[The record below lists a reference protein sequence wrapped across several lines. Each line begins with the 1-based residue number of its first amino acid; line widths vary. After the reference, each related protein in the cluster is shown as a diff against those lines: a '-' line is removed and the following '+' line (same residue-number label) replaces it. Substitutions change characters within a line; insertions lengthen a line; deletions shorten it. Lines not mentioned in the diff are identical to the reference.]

1 MPGTL
6 NIPNALSAFRLL
18 VAPVLI
24 TLAWMDQE
32 RIFVVLL
39 LTAFV
44 TDALDGF
51 LARRWNQVSDL
62 GARLDSWGDLA
73 IYITI
78 VIAAFLLWYEQLMD
92 QALFTMPV
100 IACIIIVPLVSLI
113 RFRSLT
119 SYHTWL
125 TKVAAVAIAAGG
137 TVFLA
142 WDMAWPFQVACVLA
156 VMSALEQITISLL
169 LNEKRSNVKSLWHV
183 INQTDNGSGSCA

>member
-1 MPGTL
+1 MQEQL

-24 TLAWMDQE
+24 VLAWLDHE

-51 LARRWNQVSDL
+51 IARRLNQVSDL
-62 GARLDSWGDLA
+62 GARLDSWGDQA
-73 IYITI
+73 IYVTI
-78 VIAAFLLWYEQLMD
+78 VISAFLLWYEQLMA

-100 IACIIIVPLVSLI
+100 IVCLILVPIVSLT

-137 TVFLA
+137 TVYLA
-142 WDMAWPFQVACVLA
+142 WDLAWPFQVACVLA
-156 VMSALEQITISLL
+156 VMSALEQIVISLL
-169 LNEKRSNVKSLWHV
+169 LREKRSNVKSLWHV
-183 INQTDNGSGSCA
+183 LRKLESTSGSGT

>member
-1 MPGTL
+1 MQEQL

-24 TLAWMDQE
+24 VLAWLDHE

-51 LARRWNQVSDL
+51 IARRLNQVSDL
-62 GARLDSWGDLA
+62 GARLDSWGDQA

-78 VIAAFLLWYEQLMD
+78 VISAFLLWYEQLMA

-100 IACIIIVPLVSLI
+100 IACLILVPIVSLT

-137 TVFLA
+137 TVYLA
-142 WDMAWPFQVACVLA
+142 WDLAWPFQVACVLA
-156 VMSALEQITISLL
+156 VMSALEQISISLL
-169 LNEKRSNVKSLWHV
+169 LREKRSNVKSLWH
-183 INQTDNGSGSCA
+183 ILRKLESGSGSGT